1 MAITLDGTSGITTPG
16 ITASSGDIAA
26 TTLSVDG
33 NNINAT
39 NGINFRNRII
49 NGDMRIDQRNA
60 GASVTVSSNNSAW
73 SADRFRFDSPADQ
86 SMTFQQQ
93 TSVVPPGFTY
103 ALKVTAGTATSNTNN
118 QPALCHFIE
127 GYNTA
132 DFNSG
137 TASAK
142 TITLSFQVYSSLTGT
157 FGVCFENNAGNRA
170 YIASYTINIANT
182 WETKTITITCD
193 TSGTWNTTNLRGMS
207 VFFDLGYG
215 TNFSAAASS
224 AWANLSSVRGLTGGV
239 KLAANTGATWYITG
253 VQLEVGSVATPFER
267 RPYGMEL
274 ALCQRY
280 YAKSFLQ
287 GTAPAQNVGSFA
299 GATRIISVNP
309 STRVL
314 MDVYLPV
321 VMRAAPTVT
330 FFNPSAANAQARDA
344 SASADCSSTGIYTVG
359 DRNFVIST
367 IGSGSSTQ
375 GNGLS
380 VHWTANIEL

>member
-299 GATRIISVNP
+299 GATGIISVNP

-344 SASADCSSTGIYTVG
+344 SASADCSSTGTFTVG

-367 IGSGSSTQ
+367 VGSGSSTQ